1 MFLQWFGEVYAISF
15 CLRSTFGFVEQD
27 AASEAHHCRN
37 TNVASNGE
45 PSWKVMS
52 KLLKTARQVIE
63 IAKTTMTIL
72 TVAIEGL

>member
-1 MFLQWFGEVYAISF
+1 MGNSRNFMRLLPIFGCI
-15 CLRSTFGFVEQD
+15 D
-27 AASEAHHCRN
+27 ATGCAYK
-37 TNVASNGE
+37 NVASNGE

>member
-37 TNVASNGE
+37 TNVGSNRIKNDDTDLRGNFDSDLIFWL
-45 PSWKVMS
+45 P
-52 KLLKTARQVIE
+52 I
-63 IAKTTMTIL
+63 
-72 TVAIEGL
+72 